1 MDFEEEIRSGL
12 DSVLVWGPDRTMAAL
27 CALALARRSVSLV
40 MWLDLRDPAGG
51 TDDCQPILERLLPE
65 APRFSTRTATDL
77 APVDPESNPALWTVI
92 RHDEPSATV
101 APLLD
106 FLRLPRMF
114 DSITAQAP
122 SPAAP
127 IVLLATNV
135 DRIVHLYPEDTE
147 MTRRFHRATREQS
160 VKLVASFCAPGRKDR
175 FAFGHVFR
183 LDPGHGGESGSWII
197 TEEKEE
203 SAQTHDKGNPLERLD
218 SIRSILRESRISGP
232 PDRRASH

>member
-1 MDFEEEIRSGL
+1 MDFAEEVRSSL
-12 DSVLVWGPDRTMAAL
+12 DSVLFWGPDRTMAAL
-27 CALALARRSVSLV
+27 CALAVTRHSVGPLT
-40 MWLDLRDPAGG
+40 WLDIRDPAGG
-51 TDDCQPILERLLPE
+51 TDDCQPILERLVAN

-114 DSITAQAP
+114 ESILEGPA

-127 IVLLATNV
+127 MVLLSTNV

-147 MTRRFHRATREQS
+147 MTRRFHRATKDQS
-160 VKLVASFCAPGRKDR
+160 VKLVASFCGPGRNDR

-183 LDPGHGGESGSWII
+183 LVPGGSGTPDAWTIL
-197 TEEKEE
+197 EEKEGAPE
-203 SAQTHDKGNPLERLD
+203 SRRGGIPVDRLD
-218 SIRSILRESRISGP
+218 SVRSILAESRSFRDPLRP
-232 PDRRASH
+232 P